1 MKPTDLI
8 PFDFTL
14 MLADSSLIM
23 GQRLSEW
30 TGHGPVLEQDI
41 ALTNIVLDQIGQARL
56 LYQYAAQLQN
66 DREGFINATEDTL
79 AYLRDEREYK
89 NLLLC
94 ELQNGD
100 WGQSVMKVFF
110 FSHWQ
115 QIIYNQLIYSPFKE
129 LAGIAEKC
137 LKEVAY
143 HNSWSS
149 EWVKRLGDGTEESRM
164 RIQNALDYLW
174 PYTGEM
180 FMPVSYEWDAF
191 ENPGTGFF
199 SNLQNE
205 WVRTV
210 TDVLSEATLT
220 VPEKETFMYTGGKMG
235 KHTENLGYILAGM
248 QFLQRAYPGLE
259 W

>member
-1 MKPTDLI
+1 MKPSDLI

-14 MLADSSLIM
+14 MLADSTLIM

-41 ALTNIVLDQIGQARL
+41 ALTNIVLDQVGQARL

-66 DREGFINATEDTL
+66 DRDGFINATEDTL

-110 FSHWQ
+110 FAHWQ
-115 QIIYNQLIYSPFKE
+115 QTIYNQLIYSPFKE
-129 LAGIAEKC
+129 LAGIAEKS

-143 HNSWSS
+143 HKSWSS
-149 EWVKRLGDGTEESRM
+149 EWVKRLGDGTAESHDRM
-164 RIQNALDYLW
+164 QVALDYLW
-174 PYTGEM
+174 PYTGEL
-180 FMPVSYEWDAF
+180 FMPAGYEWNAF
-191 ENPGTGFF
+191 ENPGEDFF
-199 SNLQNE
+199 INLQKE
-205 WVRTV
+205 WT
-210 TDVLSEATLT
+210 TAATEILSEATLT
-220 VPEKETFMYTGGKMG
+220 LPAKETFMYSGGKTG
-235 KHTENLGYILAGM
+235 AHTENLGYILAEM